1 MNNFNLCLNNLFNK
15 EDFKSNIKKKDIKK
29 HINRENAWIILNTNV
44 YSLKNSDVKLLE
56 LFKDYYGKDIKNYL
70 LETFDNKNRILILDQ
85 LNKRKIGIIK

>member
-1 MNNFNLCLNNLFNK
+1 MNDFNLCLNNLFNK

-29 HINRENAWIILNTNV
+29 HKNKENAWVVLNTNV
-44 YSLKNSDVKLLE
+44 YSLKISDIKLLE

-70 LETFDNKNRILILDQ
+70 LEKFNNKDRILILNQ

>member
-29 HINRENAWIILNTNV
+29 HINKENAWIILNTNV
-44 YSLKNSDVKLLE
+44 YSLKNSDIKLLE